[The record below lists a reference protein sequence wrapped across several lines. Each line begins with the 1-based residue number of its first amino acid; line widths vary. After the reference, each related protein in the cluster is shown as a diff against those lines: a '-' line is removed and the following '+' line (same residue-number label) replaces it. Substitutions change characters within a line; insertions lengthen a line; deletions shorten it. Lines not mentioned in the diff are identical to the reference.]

1 MKPILHFRPTFRNS
15 FLFLLFFLPASS
27 FGQTPIGEITQI
39 DKELLNKFILAE
51 VNKIRKKEK
60 AEPLENQSELL
71 PAAQDHADYMR
82 RKAKL
87 THFQRFNRYKKTPKN
102 RVDFYGRQFAVVG
115 ENVQLNNLRL
125 NAVPGDKKNPPLT
138 TYEKLA
144 QELVTTW
151 KNSPPHFRNMI
162 NPEFK
167 STYTTVSVTE
177 TGEVYA
183 CQLFGGSVFETSYEE
198 QADSLDYKP
207 ERDGRCHFC
216 KKRVPVGHIEL
227 GADSSIFFVYR
238 TPLRWPSF
246 TESRM
251 RLFNPWNDGLAADIV
266 LKSQYPCDS
275 ANYFNGRRG
284 VRGIP
289 LPPVYRKDFHIGIF
303 QTTIRLGKVPEYIRE
318 DFEVNVTVVKNKRT
332 CSNILYNI
340 IPSEYYVEIPLN
352 FDIEA
357 KDLTKTDYIP
367 DTLTA
372 SFFFQKGAVEPVDT
386 LMLQTLTG
394 FIHANKTKIDQIS
407 LEGYASIEGATETN
421 TRLYKQRAEYLS
433 RILLANGIG
442 EKQISLKVNEN
453 FADFREDVAGTA
465 FADLAKKSDI
475 ELKNALK
482 DPELVRKL
490 EPILAK
496 HRYVHVRITSKDTVH
511 LQVTKE
517 VIQDLF
523 KQALMTNNKRSAV
536 ELQKAQYAYVRK
548 GALRL
553 SDLDSIPIPVVARN
567 KQLLHN
573 LAVIHFL
580 TDSLNPKRYD
590 DLEAALKQILKL
602 DKTDQSA
609 ATSVAILE
617 YYRYRDDLL
626 DLSEKQYFKKVKG
639 LKDIDQKIQ
648 ARILL
653 NFASATD
660 WEHQRRKKKYY
671 GKVKSYIPNARLD
684 VDKTFELAS
693 YYSYFDQD
701 EFAYNLVRN
710 KIDDTKNPEDLVYF
724 LKLIQ
729 LANISITHDKY
740 LSYFE
745 KIRRYSGSKF
755 CTFFNSPNLNF
766 QILDDPDIKKIY
778 CRECAGVLNTGTR
791 TQDE

>member
-1 MKPILHFRPTFRNS
+1 MFPSFRSIPQNCVC
-15 FLFLLFFLPASS
+15 FLLLLLPVCSLA
-27 FGQTPIGEITQI
+27 QTPLGDAAHL

-60 AEPLENQSELL
+60 AEPLENKSELL
-71 PAAQDHADYMR
+71 PAAQDQADYMR
-82 RKAKL
+82 RKEKL
-87 THFQRFNRYKKTPKN
+87 THFQRFNKYKKTPKN

-125 NAVPGDKKNPPLT
+125 NAPPNDKKNPPVT

-144 QELVTTW
+144 QELVTSW

-162 NPEFK
+162 DPEFK
-167 STYTTVSVTE
+167 STYTTISITE
-177 TGEVYA
+177 NGEVYA
-183 CQLFGGSVFETSYEE
+183 CQLFGGSVFQTAYEE
-198 QADSLDYKP
+198 QVDSLNYKP
-207 ERDGRCHFC
+207 ESDRRCSFC
-216 KKRVPVGHIEL
+216 KSRVPLGHIEL
-227 GADSSIFFVYR
+227 GSDSSIFFVYE

-246 TESRM
+246 PDSRM

-289 LPPVYRKDFHIGIF
+289 LPPVYRKDFHIGVF
-303 QTTIRLGKVPEYIRE
+303 RTLVYLGKVPNYIKE

-332 CSNILYNI
+332 CSNIIYNI
-340 IPSEYYVEIPLN
+340 IPSSYYVAIPLN

-357 KDLTKTDYIP
+357 KELTTTDYIP

-372 SFFFQKGAVEPVDT
+372 SFFFNKGAVEPVDT
-386 LMLQTLTG
+386 VMLQTLSV
-394 FIHANKTKIDQIS
+394 FLQANKAKINQIS
-407 LEGYASIEGATETN
+407 LEGYASIEGSTETN
-421 TRLYKQRAEYLS
+421 ARLYKQRAEYLS
-433 RILLANGIG
+433 RILVANGID

-453 FADFREDVAGTA
+453 FADFREDVAGTE
-465 FADLAKKSDI
+465 FADLAKKTDA
-475 ELKNALK
+475 ELKTALK
-482 DPELVRKL
+482 DQELVKKL

-496 HRYVHVRITSKDTVH
+496 HRYVHVRITSKDTIH
-511 LQVTKE
+511 LLVTKE
-517 VIQDLF
+517 VIQQLF
-523 KQALMTNNKRSAV
+523 KQALATKNKRAAAD
-536 ELQKAQYAYVRK
+536 LQKAQYACIQK
-548 GALRL
+548 GELHL
-553 SDLDSIPIPVVARN
+553 SDLDSISIPVIEPN

-573 LAVIHFL
+573 LAVIRFL
-580 TDSLNPKRYD
+580 TDTLNPKRYD
-590 DLEAALKQILKL
+590 NLEEALKQVLKL
-602 DKTDQSA
+602 DKTYKSA

-617 YYRYRDDLL
+617 YYRYCADML
-626 DLSEKQYFKKVKG
+626 DLSEKQYFRKVKG
-639 LKDIDQKIQ
+639 LKDIDKKIQ

-653 NFASATD
+653 NFASSTD
-660 WEHQRRKKKYY
+660 WMHRRRKKKYY

-693 YYSYFDQD
+693 YYSYFDQN

-710 KIDDTKNPEDLVYF
+710 KIDETKDPDDLVYF

-729 LANISITHDKY
+729 LNDVSISHEKY

-745 KIRRYSGSKF
+745 KIRRYSGDQF
-755 CTFFNSPNLNF
+755 CSFFNTPNLNF

-778 CRECAGVLNTGTR
+778 CKECAGVLSTGTL
-791 TQDE
+791 EPGK